1 MFPVLEGTDYSH
13 GLHSGSCVLCACF
26 CTRFTPLHAVSV
38 GGISC
43 LCLNKA
49 SFFSA
54 EQDKNGDGAR
64 ELKDMKSDR
73 MKVLQMNVCSD
84 QEVAEAVDYVK
95 KTLKDPEEGVWE
107 SLFFW
112 ARWFFGALMESF
124 LWIRPN
130 SGQVVPVLQCQN
142 MINKLE
148 GLTVRQCC
156 IWVSGNSH
164 VASTSVPEWETK
176 TGLDGKTLTLHP
188 VKSDE

>member
-43 LCLNKA
+43 LCEYACLSKA

-112 ARWFFGALMESF
+112 AR
-124 LWIRPN
+124 
-130 SGQVVPVLQCQN
+130 
-142 MINKLE
+142 
-148 GLTVRQCC
+148 
-156 IWVSGNSH
+156 
-164 VASTSVPEWETK
+164 
-176 TGLDGKTLTLHP
+176 
-188 VKSDE
+188 